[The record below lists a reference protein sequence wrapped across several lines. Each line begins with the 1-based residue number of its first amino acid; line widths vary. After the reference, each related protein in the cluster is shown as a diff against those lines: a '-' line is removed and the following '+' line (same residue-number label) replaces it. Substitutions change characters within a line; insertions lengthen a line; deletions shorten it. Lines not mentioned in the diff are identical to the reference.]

1 MILLLII
8 SLWGLLVSV
17 VVGACVAARRG
28 DVRQERASAVAT
40 VTGEREPVLVATAPP
55 ARPARPQE
63 PVRQL
68 ARAAGTAH

>member
-8 SLWGLLVSV
+8 SSWGLLVSV

-28 DVRQERASAVAT
+28 DVQQERPSAVAT
-40 VTGEREPVLVATAPP
+40 VTGEREPVPVATAAC
-55 ARPARPQE
+55 ARPARSQE

-68 ARAAGTAH
+68 AGAGGTAH